1 MINLLNVSLFI
12 SAVLAGSQHV
22 FNQVNMASLI
32 TPPGDLVIPGRYIV
46 MLKESAGSNK
56 QKFNSHLNFV
66 KTFAK
71 IANTKANSNTNEID
85 QVYDG
90 EFFGYAG
97 SFDEDVLQYIR
108 YSEDNGI
115 NKCSRKTVGKG
126 PYNYIYNPDGGKGV
140 SVYVFDT
147 GVNIY
152 HEDFEGRAQYG
163 IVTSPNTDPKD
174 NMGHGTHVSGTIAGK
189 TLGVAKKANII
200 SVKVFSQNGTSTA
213 SGFLRGISFAVN
225 DHVNKTKLAKANNTP
240 LPKSVANASLGTG
253 VSLTINNAVDTSNR
267 VGVTFIVSAGNVNK
281 DACLYSPAS
290 SPTSICVGAIDNYDV
305 RSVYSNYGNCT
316 NIFGPGNFI
325 RSTWYTSNNSTAVLS
340 GTSMASPHVA
350 GIVAIYQS
358 FSGPKPYPYD
368 VIKSLIIN
376 NGTTGLIT
384 NPGPLSPNIIA
395 YSNPPPS

>member
-12 SAVLAGSQHV
+12 STVLAGSQHV

-108 YSEDNGI
+108 YSEDVSYIERDQQMVLHDTQYNSDWGMSRI
-115 NKCSRKTVGKG
+115 SSRKTVGKG

-267 VGVTFIVSAGNVNK
+267 VG
-281 DACLYSPAS
+281 
-290 SPTSICVGAIDNYDV
+290 
-305 RSVYSNYGNCT
+305 
-316 NIFGPGNFI
+316 
-325 RSTWYTSNNSTAVLS
+325 
-340 GTSMASPHVA
+340 TSMASPHVA

-358 FSGPKPYPYD
+358 FSGPTPYPYD

-395 YSNPPPS
+395 YSNPPS